1 MLARD
6 KNTPLQDEAAIV
18 DEAIT
23 SRRSVRA
30 FLPDPVDETTIR
42 EILEVA
48 ARAPSGTNMQPWR
61 VYVVTGETKERHHPG
76 RPRIQAS
83 ALKRRSGTSTNTIPS
98 SSSSPIYG
106 RRRAVGYALYG
117 HLGIGKRDVDQ
128 MRGSTT
134 ATSFLERGR
143 VILDVAS
150 WAPSGT
156 NMQPWRVYV
165 TTGQTKERISR
176 AILNSGLRAEK
187 ARGEYKYYPD
197 KFFEPYY
204 ARRRAV
210 GYALYGH
217 LGIGK
222 RDVDQMRAQ
231 HDRNFV
237 FFDAPVG
244 MIFTIDRRL
253 NQGSWVDYG
262 MFLQNIMVAA
272 RARGL
277 HSCPQAAFAPYHQQ
291 IRPVLGIPDEEIVVC
306 GMALGYEDTSAP
318 ENNLRT
324 ERAPLDEWVTFLD

>member
-6 KNTPLQDEAAIV
+6 KNKPLLDEIATV

-30 FLPDPVDETTIR
+30 FLPDPVDEPTIR
-42 EILEVA
+42 E
-48 ARAPSGTNMQPWR
+48 
-61 VYVVTGETKERHHPG
+61 
-76 RPRIQAS
+76 
-83 ALKRRSGTSTNTIPS
+83 
-98 SSSSPIYG
+98 
-106 RRRAVGYALYG
+106 
-117 HLGIGKRDVDQ
+117 
-128 MRGSTT
+128 
-134 ATSFLERGR
+134 
-143 VILDVAS
+143 ILDVAS

-165 TTGQTKERISR
+165 TSGETKERVSR
-176 AILNSGLRAEK
+176 AILDSGLRAEK

-222 RDVDQMRAQ
+222 RDVDQMRTQ

-277 HSCPQAAFAPYHQQ
+277 HTCPQAAFAPYHQQ

-306 GMALGYEDTSAP
+306 GMALGYEDISKP
-318 ENNLRT
+318 ENALRT
-324 ERAPLDEWVTFLD
+324 ERALLDEWAVFLK

>member
-6 KNTPLQDEAAIV
+6 KNKPLLDEIATV
-18 DEAIT
+18 DESIT

-30 FLPDPVDETTIR
+30 FLPDAIPESTIR
-42 EILEVA
+42 EILDVA
-48 ARAPSGTNMQPWR
+48 A
-61 VYVVTGETKERHHPG
+61 
-76 RPRIQAS
+76 
-83 ALKRRSGTSTNTIPS
+83 
-98 SSSSPIYG
+98 
-106 RRRAVGYALYG
+106 
-117 HLGIGKRDVDQ
+117 
-128 MRGSTT
+128 
-134 ATSFLERGR
+134 
-143 VILDVAS
+143 

-165 TTGQTKERISR
+165 TTGETKQRVSR
-176 AILNSGLRAEK
+176 AILDSGLRAEK

-222 RDVDQMRAQ
+222 RDVDQMRTQ

-277 HSCPQAAFAPYHQQ
+277 HTCPQAAFAPYHQQ
-291 IRPVLGIPDEEIVVC
+291 IKPVLGIPDEEIVVC
-306 GMALGYEDTSAP
+306 GMALGYEDISKP
-318 ENNLRT
+318 ENALRT
-324 ERAPLDEWVTFLD
+324 ERALLDEWAVFLK

>member
-6 KNTPLQDEAAIV
+6 KNTPLHDEAAIV

-30 FLPDPVDETTIR
+30 FLPDPVEEATIR
-42 EILEVA
+42 EILDVA
-48 ARAPSGTNMQPWR
+48 A
-61 VYVVTGETKERHHPG
+61 
-76 RPRIQAS
+76 
-83 ALKRRSGTSTNTIPS
+83 
-98 SSSSPIYG
+98 
-106 RRRAVGYALYG
+106 
-117 HLGIGKRDVDQ
+117 
-128 MRGSTT
+128 
-134 ATSFLERGR
+134 
-143 VILDVAS
+143 

-165 TTGQTKERISR
+165 TMGETKERVSR
-176 AILNSGLRAEK
+176 AILDSGLRAEH

-222 RDVDQMRAQ
+222 RDVNQMRAQ

-277 HSCPQAAFAPYHQQ
+277 HTCPQAAFAPYHHQ
-291 IRPVLGIPDEEIVVC
+291 IRPVLGIADDEIVVC
-306 GMALGYEDTSAP
+306 GMALGYEDPSKP

-324 ERAPLDEWVTFLD
+324 ERAPLDEWATFLK